1 MDNDPKPD
9 PNCLFCK
16 IVSGEV
22 PASFVYRDD
31 DVIVIDDIDPVAPQH
46 RLVITTK
53 HWPNAAWFAGSADP
67 ALVARFFNTGAQ
79 LGREQWEPGNRLVI
93 NSGPARGQTVDH
105 VHMHVISGR
114 QMNWPPG

>member
-1 MDNDPKPD
+1 MDRDPQPD

-31 DVIVIDDIDPVAPQH
+31 DVIVIDDINPVAPQH

-53 HWPNAAWFAGSADP
+53 HWPNAAWFAGGADP
-67 ALVARFFNTGAQ
+67 AVVARFFSTGAQ

-93 NSGPARGQTVDH
+93 NTGPEGGQTVDH

-114 QMNWPPG
+114 QMTWPPG